1 MVGLME
7 TLDRQIS
14 FHIEQ
19 EKDHL
24 LAEIESS
31 RQKMNLLARSQ
42 PLSSSEIVE
51 ISTYLDLLL
60 NEYDQCRNKKTAAL
74 Y

>member
-19 EKDHL
+19 DKDHL

-31 RQKMNLLARSQ
+31 RQKMNLLARNQ

-51 ISTYLDLLL
+51 ISTYLDFLL
-60 NEYDQCRNKKTAAL
+60 NEYDQCRNKKAAAL
-74 Y
+74 

>member
-1 MVGLME
+1 MVGCME
-7 TLDRQIS
+7 ALDRQIS

-24 LAEIESS
+24 LEEIESS
-31 RQKMNLLARSQ
+31 RQKMNLLARNQ

-51 ISTYLDLLL
+51 LSTYLDFLL

-74 Y
+74 